1 MASPAKIARHTN
13 PQEELFLTKY
23 VCLCDWAL
31 RLTQNDRERA
41 EDLVHD
47 LYVQLVHVRPNLD
60 AITNLD
66 GYLYRTLYNL
76 NISQLRRRANSPAQS
91 LSVVDFDSAESSLR
105 AADPRELIR
114 YQDDLRQ
121 VCHYASIRKES
132 SRAGSALI
140 LRFLHGYFPR
150 EIALVMR
157 CTREAV
163 EERLRLARNEARQF
177 LQNPTHLR
185 FLLKPAETTVPAP
198 KMGFVQPV
206 DQLLLELRQQVFDSR
221 RGTCLHVSELKQL
234 YSRTGKLDHATLSHL
249 VSCPECLEET
259 NRILDLPPLA
269 DRFPTDTIGIDQPLR
284 TGNKRTGGGDDD
296 SGSGEGNSGGDG
308 DGGGAGAEEQI
319 HKFRRRAQQVLEQRP
334 QSLRI
339 SINGNVAAEQ
349 LVTSDSCTQ
358 ILSLN
363 NLQEIEFIEV
373 LSEQQTLLL
382 MISLTDQPLSGILH
396 SGIAFSDD
404 RRLDLSVDL
413 DETRPKVEVVYRDLS
428 AVSQA
433 ETASPRLVTA
443 SPVHSLASTISK
455 VFDQFKQAF
464 RFVLNPAGITA
475 TVALILITVLL
486 FVRFPVPRVTAG
498 ELLDRT
504 TRVETKILENADLA
518 TYRTLS
524 LETRRSDRA
533 ELIKQRVEIWHSAKL
548 GKTSR
553 RIYDAARKLNQG
565 EWSQANG
572 ATTIYQ
578 PGRAPE
584 SRVSAGLAG
593 DAIIEAGEY
602 WRLDLSA
609 GSFRALLKN
618 SDSIVVKEDP
628 TSYLLTFN
636 ANKPAVITQATL
648 RIHKQS
654 TRSVEQTLI
663 LNQNGVTSE
672 VHFVETG
679 FEQKSLDAVPQS
691 AFEPD
696 KEFGNPGTS
705 LRSPEH
711 SESKTISTPEA
722 VASVALE
729 IEVTYLLNRIKANL
743 GEQISVSR
751 TPGGA
756 LRVEAVTETESR
768 KAEILQALEAVSN
781 NPAVRIDV
789 STVAEAARR
798 NDRTSTK
805 DPIDREVEVADS
817 SGPSDSDLRTYFMSR
832 VPPDAVDSEIRRFT
846 QAVMSNS
853 RQAVLRASALQ
864 KLVQR
869 FSASDVQSLSPGARE
884 KWSTMI
890 REQIIG
896 YQRSVAAVRNDLR
909 RIYPAAGSATAVA
922 RAGSVQE
929 ASAQLLRIS
938 FRNDD
943 VIRRAFTVAEG
954 NSGSAA
960 FSVELWQ
967 SLAEA
972 EQLARE
978 IQRLTSN

>member
-1 MASPAKIARHTN
+1 MASPVKIATHTN
-13 PQEELFLTKY
+13 SQEELFLTKY
-23 VCLCDWAL
+23 VRLCAWAL
-31 RLTQNDRERA
+31 TLTQNDRERA

-47 LYVQLVHVRPNLD
+47 LYVQLVHARPNLD

-76 NISQLRRRANSPAQS
+76 NISQLRRRANSQVQS

-132 SRAGSALI
+132 SKAGSALI

-150 EIALVMR
+150 EIALVMK

-177 LQNPTHLR
+177 LQNPTQLR
-185 FLLKPAETTVPAP
+185 FLLKPAETTVSAP
-198 KMGFVQPV
+198 KTGFVQPV

-221 RGTCLHVSELKQL
+221 QGTCLPVSELKQL
-234 YSRTGKLDHATLSHL
+234 YTRTGKLDHATLSHL

-259 NRILDLPPLA
+259 NQILDLPPLA
-269 DRFPTDTIGIDQPLR
+269 DRFPIDTIGIDQPPR
-284 TGNKRTGGGDDD
+284 SGNNKRTGGGDD
-296 SGSGEGNSGGDG
+296 SGDG
-308 DGGGAGAEEQI
+308 DSGGAGADEQI
-319 HKFRRRAQQVLEQRP
+319 DKFRRRAQQVLEQRP

-349 LVTSDSCTQ
+349 LITSDSCTQ

-404 RRLDLSVDL
+404 RRLDLLVDL
-413 DETRPKVEVVYRDLS
+413 DETRPRVEVVYRDLS

-433 ETASPRLVTA
+433 ETASPKLVTA
-443 SPVHSLASTISK
+443 SPALLSATTISK
-455 VFDQFKQAF
+455 VFAQLKQAF
-464 RFVLNPAGITA
+464 RFVLNPAAITA

-486 FVRFPVPRVTAG
+486 FVRFSVPRVTAA
-498 ELLDRT
+498 ELLDRA
-504 TRVETKILENADLA
+504 TRVETTILENAAIA
-518 TYRTLS
+518 THRTLS

-553 RIYDAARKLNQG
+553 RIYDAAGKLNKG
-565 EWSQANG
+565 EWSQSNG
-572 ATTIYQ
+572 AATIYQ
-578 PGRAPE
+578 PGRSPE

-609 GSFRALLKN
+609 QSFRALLKN
-618 SDSIVVKEDP
+618 SDSIVVNEDP

-636 ANKPAVITQATL
+636 ANQPAVITHATL

-679 FEQKSLDAVPQS
+679 FEQKSLDAAPQS

-696 KEFGNPGTS
+696 KEFGNPGAS
-705 LRSPEH
+705 LRSPEPRD
-711 SESKTISTPEA
+711 SKTVSTPEA
-722 VASVALE
+722 VASVELE

-751 TPGGA
+751 TPAGA
-756 LRVEAVTETESR
+756 LRVEAVTETQSR
-768 KAEILQALEAVSN
+768 KAEVLQALEPVRN

-798 NDRTSTK
+798 VEHTK
-805 DPIDREVEVADS
+805 DAIDREVEVADS
-817 SGPSDSDLRTYFMSR
+817 SGPSDSELRTYFTSR
-832 VPPDAVDSEIRRFT
+832 VPPDAVDSEIRTFT

-864 KLVQR
+864 RLVQR
-869 FSASDVQSLSPGARE
+869 FSASDVQSLSPDARE

-909 RIYPAAGSATAVA
+909 RIYPAAGSATASA
-922 RAGSVQE
+922 SAGSLQE

-960 FSVELWQ
+960 FLVELWQ

-972 EQLARE
+972 EELARE
-978 IQRLTSN
+978 IQRLTPN

>member
-1 MASPAKIARHTN
+1 MASPAKIARQTN
-13 PQEELFLTKY
+13 PQEEVFLTKY
-23 VCLCDWAL
+23 VRLCGWAL

-47 LYVQLVHVRPNLD
+47 LYVQLVHACPNLD

-76 NISQLRRRANSPAQS
+76 NISQLRRRANSQVQS
-91 LSVVDFDSAESSLR
+91 LSVIDFDSAESSLR

-132 SRAGSALI
+132 SKAGSALI

-150 EIALVMR
+150 EIALVMK

-163 EERLRLARNEARQF
+163 EERLRLARTEARQF
-177 LQNPTHLR
+177 LQNPTQLR

-198 KMGFVQPV
+198 KTGFVQPV

-221 RGTCLHVSELKQL
+221 RGACLHVSELKQL

-269 DRFPTDTIGIDQPLR
+269 DRFPTDTIGIDQPPR
-284 TGNKRTGGGDDD
+284 SGNKPTGGGD
-296 SGSGEGNSGGDG
+296 NSGDG
-308 DGGGAGAEEQI
+308 DGGGVGAEEQI

-349 LVTSDSCTQ
+349 LITSDRCTQ
-358 ILSLN
+358 ILTLN
-363 NLQEIEFIEV
+363 NIHEIEFIEV

-382 MISLTDQPLSGILH
+382 MISLTDQPLSGIFH

-413 DETRPKVEVVYRDLS
+413 DETRPRVEVVYRDLS

-433 ETASPRLVTA
+433 ETAAPRLVTA
-443 SPVHSLASTISK
+443 STAHLLATTLAGTISK
-455 VFDQFKQAF
+455 VFDQLKQGL
-464 RFVLNPAGITA
+464 RFVLNPAAITA
-475 TVALILITVLL
+475 TVALLLITVLL
-486 FVRFPVPRVTAG
+486 FVRFSVPRVTAG

-504 TRVETKILENADLA
+504 TRVETTILENADIA

-524 LETRRSDRA
+524 LEAHRSDRA
-533 ELIKQRVEIWHSAKL
+533 ELIKQRVEIWHSARL
-548 GKTSR
+548 GKTAR
-553 RIYDAARKLNQG
+553 RIYDAAGNLSNG
-565 EWSQANG
+565 EWSQTNG
-572 ATTIYQ
+572 AATIYQ
-578 PGRAPE
+578 PGRSPE

-609 GSFRALLKN
+609 RSFRALLKN

-636 ANKPAVITQATL
+636 ADKPAVITHATL

-654 TRSVEQTLI
+654 TRSVELTLI
-663 LNQNGVTSE
+663 LSQNGVTSE
-672 VHFVETG
+672 VHLVETG
-679 FEQKSLDAVPQS
+679 FEQKSLDAAPQS

-696 KEFGNPGTS
+696 KEFENPGAS
-705 LRSPEH
+705 LRSPE
-711 SESKTISTPEA
+711 SGDSKTASTVSTPET
-722 VASVALE
+722 VASVELE
-729 IEVTYLLNRIKANL
+729 IEVAYLLNRIKANL

-751 TPGGA
+751 TPGGV
-756 LRVEAVTETESR
+756 LRVEAIAETQSR
-768 KAEILQALEAVSN
+768 KAEILQALEPVRN

-789 STVAEAARR
+789 NTVAEAARR
-798 NDRTSTK
+798 VDPTSQKK

-817 SGPSDSDLRTYFMSR
+817 SGPSDSELRTYFMSR
-832 VPPDAVDSEIRRFT
+832 VPPDAVDSEIRTFT
-846 QAVMSNS
+846 QTVMRNS
-853 RQAVLRASALQ
+853 RQAVLHASALQ
-864 KLVQR
+864 KLVQP
-869 FSASDVQSLSPGARE
+869 FSASDVQSLSSDARE

-909 RIYPAAGSATAVA
+909 RIYPAAGSATVIVS
-922 RAGSVQE
+922 AGSVEE

-938 FRNDD
+938 FRNDK

-960 FSVELWQ
+960 LSVQLWQ

-978 IQRLTSN
+978 IQRLTAPG

>member
-13 PQEELFLTKY
+13 PQEEVFLTKY
-23 VCLCDWAL
+23 VRLCGWAL
-31 RLTQNDRERA
+31 KLTQNDRERA

-47 LYVQLVHVRPNLD
+47 LYVQLVHAQPNLD
-60 AITNLD
+60 AVTNLD

-76 NISQLRRRANSPAQS
+76 NISQLRRRANSQVQS

-132 SRAGSALI
+132 SKAGSALI

-150 EIALVMR
+150 EIALVMK

-177 LQNPTHLR
+177 LQNPTQLR
-185 FLLKPAETTVPAP
+185 FLLKPAETTIPAP
-198 KMGFVQPV
+198 KTGFVQPV
-206 DQLLLELRQQVFDSR
+206 DQLLQELRQQVFDSKQ
-221 RGTCLHVSELKQL
+221 GTCLHVSELKQL
-234 YSRTGKLDHATLSHL
+234 YSRTGKLDHATLGHL
-249 VSCPECLEET
+249 VSCSECLDET
-259 NRILDLPPLA
+259 NQILNLPPLA
-269 DRFPTDTIGIDQPLR
+269 DRFPTDTIGNEPPR
-284 TGNKRTGGGDDD
+284 NRNKPTGGGKDNNGDD
-296 SGSGEGNSGGDG
+296 GDG

-363 NLQEIEFIEV
+363 ALQEIEFIEV

-382 MISLTDQPLSGILH
+382 MVSLTDQPLSGILR

-413 DETRPKVEVVYRDLS
+413 DETRPRVEVVYRDLS

-443 SPVHSLASTISK
+443 SPARSLAGTISK
-455 VFDQFKQAF
+455 VFDSLKQAF
-464 RFVLNPAGITA
+464 RFVLNPAAITA

-486 FVRFPVPRVTAG
+486 FVRFSVPLVTAA

-504 TRVETKILENADLA
+504 TRVETTILENADIA
-518 TYRTLS
+518 THRTLS

-533 ELIKQRVEIWHSAKL
+533 ELIKQRIEIWHSAKL
-548 GKTSR
+548 EKTSR
-553 RIYDAARKLNQG
+553 RLYDAAGTLNKG
-565 EWSQANG
+565 EWSQTNG
-572 ATTIYQ
+572 AATIYQ

-584 SRVSAGLAG
+584 SRVSAGLAA

-609 GSFRALLKN
+609 RSFRALLKN
-618 SDSIVVKEDP
+618 SDSIVVTEDQMG
-628 TSYLLTFN
+628 YLLTYN
-636 ANKPAVITQATL
+636 ANKPAVITHATL

-663 LNQNGVTSE
+663 LNQNGVTTE

-679 FEQKSLDAVPQS
+679 FEERSLNAAPQS

-696 KEFGNPGTS
+696 KEFGNSSTS

-711 SESKTISTPEA
+711 GDSKTVSTPEA
-722 VASVALE
+722 VASVELE

-756 LRVEAVTETESR
+756 LRVEAVTETQSR
-768 KAEILQALEAVSN
+768 KAEILQALEPVRN

-798 NDRTSTK
+798 VDTTSQTK
-805 DPIDREVEVADS
+805 VDREIEVADS
-817 SGPSDSDLRTYFMSR
+817 SGPSDSELRTYFMRR
-832 VPPDAVDSEIRRFT
+832 VPPAAVDTEIRTFT
-846 QAVMSNS
+846 QGVMSNS

-869 FSASDVQSLSPGARE
+869 FSATEVQSLSPDARQ
-884 KWSTMI
+884 KWSNMI
-890 REQIIG
+890 HEQITG
-896 YQRSVAAVRNDLR
+896 YQRSVAAVRNDLG
-909 RIYPAAGSATAVA
+909 RIYPAAGSATAA
-922 RAGSVQE
+922 ANAGSLQE
-929 ASAQLLRIS
+929 ASAKLLRIS

-943 VIRRAFTVAEG
+943 IIRRAFTVAEG

-960 FSVELWQ
+960 FSAELWQ

>member
-1 MASPAKIARHTN
+1 LEVTN
-13 PQEELFLTKY
+13 Q
-23 VCLCDWAL
+23 
-31 RLTQNDRERA
+31 
-41 EDLVHD
+41 
-47 LYVQLVHVRPNLD
+47 
-60 AITNLD
+60 
-66 GYLYRTLYNL
+66 
-76 NISQLRRRANSPAQS
+76 
-91 LSVVDFDSAESSLR
+91 
-105 AADPRELIR
+105 
-114 YQDDLRQ
+114 
-121 VCHYASIRKES
+121 
-132 SRAGSALI
+132 
-140 LRFLHGYFPR
+140 
-150 EIALVMR
+150 
-157 CTREAV
+157 
-163 EERLRLARNEARQF
+163 
-177 LQNPTHLR
+177 
-185 FLLKPAETTVPAP
+185 
-198 KMGFVQPV
+198 
-206 DQLLLELRQQVFDSR
+206 
-221 RGTCLHVSELKQL
+221 
-234 YSRTGKLDHATLSHL
+234 
-249 VSCPECLEET
+249 
-259 NRILDLPPLA
+259 ILDLPPLA
-269 DRFPTDTIGIDQPLR
+269 DRFPTDTIGNDLPR
-284 TGNKRTGGGDDD
+284 RSGNKRTGK
-296 SGSGEGNSGGDG
+296 GNSDGDG

-334 QSLRI
+334 QSLSI

-382 MISLTDQPLSGILH
+382 MISLTDKPLSGILH

-413 DETRPKVEVVYRDLS
+413 NETRPRVEVVYRDLS

-443 SPVHSLASTISK
+443 SPAHLLATTISK
-455 VFDQFKQAF
+455 VFDQLKQAF
-464 RFVLNPAGITA
+464 RFVLNPAAITA
-475 TVALILITVLL
+475 TVAMILITVLL
-486 FVRFPVPRVTAG
+486 FVRFSVPRVTAK

-504 TRVETKILENADLA
+504 TRVETTILENARFA
-518 TYRTLS
+518 THRTLS

-533 ELIKQRVEIWHSAKL
+533 EIIKQRVEIWHSAKL

-553 RIYDAARKLNQG
+553 RIYDAAGNLNRG
-565 EWSQANG
+565 EWSQTNG
-572 ATTIYQ
+572 AATIYQ

-584 SRVSAGLAG
+584 SRVSAGLAE

-609 GSFRALLKN
+609 QSFRALLKN

-636 ANKPAVITQATL
+636 ANKPAVITHATL

-663 LNQNGVTSE
+663 LDQNGVTSE

-679 FEQKSLDAVPQS
+679 FEQKPLDAAPQS

-696 KEFGNPGTS
+696 KEFGNPSTS

-711 SESKTISTPEA
+711 GDSKTVSNPEA
-722 VASVALE
+722 VASVELE

-756 LRVEAVTETESR
+756 LRVEAVTETQSR
-768 KAEILQALEAVSN
+768 KAEILQALEPVRN

-798 NDRTSTK
+798 VDTTSHTK

-817 SGPSDSDLRTYFMSR
+817 RGPSDSELRAYFMSR
-832 VPPDAVDSEIRRFT
+832 VPPDAVDSEIRTFT
-846 QAVMSNS
+846 QAVMNNS

-869 FSASDVQSLSPGARE
+869 FAASDVQSLSPDARE
-884 KWSTMI
+884 KLSTMI

-896 YQRSVAAVRNDLR
+896 YQRSVAAVRNDVR
-909 RIYPAAGSATAVA
+909 RIYPAAGSA
-922 RAGSVQE
+922 RAIVSPGSVQE

-938 FRNDD
+938 FRNDE

-960 FSVELWQ
+960 FSAEFWQ

-978 IQRLTSN
+978 IQRLTPK

>member
-1 MASPAKIARHTN
+1 MASPARIATHTS

-23 VCLCDWAL
+23 VRLCEWAQK
-31 RLTQNDRERA
+31 LTQNDRERA

-47 LYVQLVHVRPNLD
+47 LYLQLVHACPNLD
-60 AITNLD
+60 AVTNLD

-76 NISQLRRRANSPAQS
+76 NISQLRRRANSQVQS

-132 SRAGSALI
+132 SKAGTALI

-150 EIALVMR
+150 EIALVMK

-177 LQNPTHLR
+177 LQNPTQLR
-185 FLLKPAETTVPAP
+185 FLPKPADTKVPAP
-198 KMGFVQPV
+198 KTGFVQPV
-206 DQLLLELRQQVFDSR
+206 DQLLLELRQRVFDSR
-221 RGTCLHVSELKQL
+221 QGPCLHGSELKQL
-234 YSRTGKLDHATLSHL
+234 YSRTGTLDHTTLSHL
-249 VSCPECLEET
+249 VSCPDCLEQT
-259 NRILDLPPLA
+259 NQILDLPPLA
-269 DRFPTDTIGIDQPLR
+269 DRFPTDTIGIDQPPR
-284 TGNKRTGGGDDD
+284 NRNKPTGGD
-296 SGSGEGNSGGDG
+296 GGDG
-308 DGGGAGAEEQI
+308 DGGAGAEEQI
-319 HKFRRRAQQVLEQRP
+319 PKFRKRAQQVLEQRP
-334 QSLRI
+334 KSLRI

-349 LVTSDSCTQ
+349 LVTSTTCTQ
-358 ILSLN
+358 ILTLN
-363 NLQEIEFIEV
+363 NLHEINFIEV
-373 LSEQQTLLL
+373 LSEQRTLLL
-382 MISLTDQPLSGILH
+382 MISLRDQPSSGILH

-404 RRLDLSVDL
+404 RHLDLSVHL
-413 DETRPKVEVVYRDLS
+413 DETRARVEVVYRDLS

-443 SPVHSLASTISK
+443 SHAHSSALTIGK
-455 VFDQFKQAF
+455 VFDQLKQAF
-464 RFVLNPAGITA
+464 QFVLNPRVITA

-486 FVRFPVPRVTAG
+486 FVRFSVPQLTAG

-504 TRVETKILENADLA
+504 TRAETTILENADIA
-518 TYRTLS
+518 THRTLS
-524 LETRRSDRA
+524 LETRCSDRA

-553 RIYDAARKLNQG
+553 RIYDADGKLNKG
-565 EWSQANG
+565 EWSQTNG
-572 ATTIYQ
+572 AATLYQ
-578 PGRAPE
+578 PGRSPE
-584 SRVSAGLAG
+584 SRVSAGLAA
-593 DAIIEAGEY
+593 DAIIHAEEY

-609 GSFRALLKN
+609 KSFRALLNN
-618 SDSIVVKEDP
+618 SESIVVKEDP
-628 TSYLLTFN
+628 TSYLLTFD
-636 ANKPAVITQATL
+636 ANKPAVITHATL

-654 TRSVEQTLI
+654 TRSVEQTLRF
-663 LNQNGVTSE
+663 NQNGVTSE

-679 FEQKSLDAVPQS
+679 FEQTSLDAAPQS

-696 KEFGNPGTS
+696 KEFANPGAS
-705 LRSPEH
+705 LRPPEH
-711 SESKTISTPEA
+711 DDSKTVSTPEA
-722 VASVALE
+722 AASVGLE
-729 IEVTYLLNRIKANL
+729 IEVTYLLNRIRANL

-751 TPGGA
+751 TPGGVVN
-756 LRVEAVTETESR
+756 VEAVTETEAR
-768 KAEILQALEAVSN
+768 KAEILQALQPVRN

-789 STVAEAARR
+789 STVAEAASRVATTS
-798 NDRTSTK
+798 RTRDSVA
-805 DPIDREVEVADS
+805 REVEAADNR
-817 SGPSDSDLRTYFMSR
+817 GPSNNEVRTYFMSR
-832 VPPDAVDSEIRRFT
+832 VPLDAVDSEIRTFT

-869 FSASDVQSLSPGARE
+869 FSASEVQSLSPDARE
-884 KWSTMI
+884 KLTTMI
-890 REQIIG
+890 REQVLG

-922 RAGSVQE
+922 SAGSVQE

-960 FSVELWQ
+960 FSVEFWQ

-972 EQLARE
+972 EHLARE

>member
-1 MASPAKIARHTN
+1 MASPAKITRHTD

-23 VCLCDWAL
+23 VRLCGWAL
-31 RLTQNDRERA
+31 KLTQNDRERA

-47 LYVQLVHVRPNLD
+47 LYVQLVHARPNLD

-76 NISQLRRRANSPAQS
+76 NISQLRRRANSQVQS

-105 AADPRELIR
+105 AADPRDLIQ

-132 SRAGSALI
+132 SKAGSALI

-150 EIALVMR
+150 EIALVMK

-177 LQNPTHLR
+177 LQNPTQLR
-185 FLLKPAETTVPAP
+185 FLPKPAETTIPAP
-198 KMGFVQPV
+198 KTGFVQPV
-206 DQLLLELRQQVFDSR
+206 DQLLLALRQQVFDSR
-221 RGTCLHVSELKQL
+221 QGTCLHVSELKQL
-234 YSRTGKLDHATLSHL
+234 YSRTSKLDHATLSHL
-249 VSCPECLEET
+249 VSCRECLEQT
-259 NRILDLPPLA
+259 NQILDLPPLA
-269 DRFPTDTIGIDQPLR
+269 DRFPTDTIGIDQPPR
-284 TGNKRTGGGDDD
+284 NRNKPTGGGD
-296 SGSGEGNSGGDG
+296 GNSGS
-308 DGGGAGAEEQI
+308 GGAGAEEQI

-349 LVTSDSCTQ
+349 LVTSDTCTQ

-363 NLQEIEFIEV
+363 NVQEIDFIEV

-396 SGIAFSDD
+396 SGIALSDD
-404 RRLDLSVDL
+404 RHLDLSVDL
-413 DETRPKVEVVYRDLS
+413 DETRPRVEVVYRDQS

-433 ETASPRLVTA
+433 ETAAPRLVTT
-443 SPVHSLASTISK
+443 SPAHLLVAFSK

-464 RFVLNPAGITA
+464 RFVLNPAAITA
-475 TVALILITVLL
+475 TVALILITALL
-486 FVRFPVPRVTAG
+486 FVRFSVPRVTAG

-504 TRVETKILENADLA
+504 ARVETTILENTDLA

-524 LETRRSDRA
+524 LETRRPDSA
-533 ELIKQRVEIWHSAKL
+533 ELIKQRIEIWHSAKL

-553 RIYDAARKLNQG
+553 RIYDAAGKLNKG
-565 EWSQANG
+565 EWSQTNG
-572 ATTIYQ
+572 AATIYQ
-578 PGRAPE
+578 PGRSPE
-584 SRVSAGLAG
+584 SRISAGLAG

-609 GSFRALLKN
+609 RSFRALLKN

-636 ANKPAVITQATL
+636 ADKPAVITNASL
-648 RIHKQS
+648 RINKQS

-672 VHFVETG
+672 VRIVETG
-679 FEQKSLDAVPQS
+679 FEQKPLDAAPQS

-711 SESKTISTPEA
+711 GDSKAISTPEA
-722 VASVALE
+722 VASVELE

-743 GEQISVSR
+743 GEQINVSR

-756 LRVEAVTETESR
+756 LRVEAVTETQTR
-768 KAEILQALEAVSN
+768 KAEILQALGPVRDN
-781 NPAVRIDV
+781 LAVRIDV
-789 STVAEAARR
+789 STVAEAARKVDTTSHTR
-798 NDRTSTK
+798 N
-805 DPIDREVEVADS
+805 PIDREVEVADS
-817 SGPSDSDLRTYFMSR
+817 SGPSDSELRTYFMSR
-832 VPPDAVDSEIRRFT
+832 VPPDAVDSEIRTFT

-853 RQAVLRASALQ
+853 RQAVLHASALQ

-869 FSASDVQSLSPGARE
+869 FSANDVQSLSSEARE
-884 KWSTMI
+884 KWNIMI
-890 REQIIG
+890 REQVTG

-909 RIYPAAGSATAVA
+909 RIYPAAGSATAIA

-960 FSVELWQ
+960 FSAQLWQ

-972 EQLARE
+972 EQLAKE
-978 IQRLTSN
+978 IQRLTAN

>member
-1 MASPAKIARHTN
+1 MASPAKIATHTN
-13 PQEELFLTKY
+13 SQEELFLTKY
-23 VCLCDWAL
+23 VRLCGWAL
-31 RLTQNDRERA
+31 KITLNDRERA

-47 LYVQLVHVRPNLD
+47 LYVQLVHARPNLD
-60 AITNLD
+60 AITNID

-76 NISQLRRRANSPAQS
+76 NISQMRRRANSQAQS

-132 SRAGSALI
+132 SKAGSALI

-150 EIALVMR
+150 EIALVMK

-177 LQNPTHLR
+177 LQNPTQLR

-198 KMGFVQPV
+198 KTGFVQPV

-221 RGTCLHVSELKQL
+221 RGTCLSASELKQL
-234 YSRTGKLDHATLSHL
+234 YSRTGKLDHARLSHL

-259 NRILDLPPLA
+259 NRILDLAPLA
-269 DRFPTDTIGIDQPLR
+269 DRFPTDTIGIDQPIR
-284 TGNKRTGGGDDD
+284 SGNKRTGGGDDNGD
-296 SGSGEGNSGGDG
+296 NGDG
-308 DGGGAGAEEQI
+308 DGGGGGGEEQI

-363 NLQEIEFIEV
+363 NLKQIEFIEV

-413 DETRPKVEVVYRDLS
+413 DETNPRVEVVYRDLS
-428 AVSQA
+428 AVSQG
-433 ETASPRLVTA
+433 ETASPKLVTA
-443 SPVHSLASTISK
+443 SPAHSLATTISK
-455 VFDQFKQAF
+455 AFDQFKQAF
-464 RFVLNPAGITA
+464 RFVLNPAAITA

-486 FVRFPVPRVTAG
+486 FVRFSVPRVTAG
-498 ELLDRT
+498 ELLDRA
-504 TRVETKILENADLA
+504 TRVETTILENGAIA
-518 TYRTLS
+518 THRTLS

-533 ELIKQRVEIWHSAKL
+533 ELIKQRVEIWHSAQL

-553 RIYDAARKLNQG
+553 RIYDAAGKLNKG
-565 EWSQANG
+565 EWSQTNG
-572 ATTIYQ
+572 AATIYQ
-578 PGRAPE
+578 PGRSPE

-609 GSFRALLKN
+609 RSFRALLKN
-618 SDSIVVKEDP
+618 SDSIVVTEDP
-628 TSYLLTFN
+628 TSYLLTFK
-636 ANKPAVITQATL
+636 ASKPAVITHATL

-679 FEQKSLDAVPQS
+679 FEQKSLDAAPQN

-696 KEFGNPGTS
+696 KEFGNPGAS
-705 LRSPEH
+705 FRSPEPGG
-711 SESKTISTPEA
+711 SKTVSTAEA
-722 VASVALE
+722 VASVELE

-751 TPGGA
+751 TAGGA
-756 LRVEAVTETESR
+756 LRVEAFTETQSR
-768 KAEILQALEAVSN
+768 KTEILQALEPVRN

-798 NDRTSTK
+798 VDPTSRTK

-817 SGPSDSDLRTYFMSR
+817 SGPSDSELRSYFMSR
-832 VPPDAVDSEIRRFT
+832 VSPDAVDSEIRTFT

-853 RQAVLRASALQ
+853 RQAVLHASALR
-864 KLVQR
+864 KLVQQ
-869 FSASDVQSLSPGARE
+869 FSASDVQSLSSGARE

-890 REQIIG
+890 REQVTG

-909 RIYPAAGSATAVA
+909 RIYPAAGSAKAIA
-922 RAGSVQE
+922 SAGSVQE

-954 NSGSAA
+954 NSGSAT

-978 IQRLTSN
+978 IQRLTPN

>member
-1 MASPAKIARHTN
+1 MASPARIATHTS

-23 VCLCDWAL
+23 VRLCEWAQK
-31 RLTQNDRERA
+31 LTQNDRERA

-47 LYVQLVHVRPNLD
+47 LYLQLVHARPNLD
-60 AITNLD
+60 AVTNLD
-66 GYLYRTLYNL
+66 GYLYRTLHNL
-76 NISQLRRRANSPAQS
+76 NISQLRRRANSQAQS

-132 SRAGSALI
+132 SKAGTALI

-150 EIALVMR
+150 EIALVMK

-177 LQNPTHLR
+177 LQNPTQLR
-185 FLLKPAETTVPAP
+185 FLPKPADTTVPAP
-198 KMGFVQPV
+198 KTGFVQPV
-206 DQLLLELRQQVFDSR
+206 DQLLLELRQRVFDSR
-221 RGTCLHVSELKQL
+221 QGSCLHVSELKQL

-249 VSCPECLEET
+249 VSCPECLEQT
-259 NRILDLPPLA
+259 NQILDLPPLA
-269 DRFPTDTIGIDQPLR
+269 DRFPTDTIGIDQPPR
-284 TGNKRTGGGDDD
+284 DRNKPTGGD
-296 SGSGEGNSGGDG
+296 GGDG

-319 HKFRRRAQQVLEQRP
+319 PKFRRRAQQVLEQRP
-334 QSLRI
+334 KSLRI

-349 LVTSDSCTQ
+349 LVTSATCTQ
-358 ILSLN
+358 ILTLN
-363 NLQEIEFIEV
+363 NLHEIDFIEV

-382 MISLTDQPLSGILH
+382 MISLKDQPSSGILH

-404 RRLDLSVDL
+404 RHLDLSVHL
-413 DETRPKVEVVYRDLS
+413 DETRASVEVVYSDLS

-443 SPVHSLASTISK
+443 SQANSSTLTISK
-455 VFDQFKQAF
+455 VFDQLKQAF
-464 RFVLNPAGITA
+464 RFVLNPRAITA
-475 TVALILITVLL
+475 TVALILISVLL
-486 FVRFPVPRVTAG
+486 FVRFSVPQLTAR

-504 TRVETKILENADLA
+504 TRAETTILENADIA
-518 TYRTLS
+518 THRTLS

-533 ELIKQRVEIWHSAKL
+533 ELIEQRIEIWHSAKL

-553 RIYDAARKLNQG
+553 RIYDADGKLNKG
-565 EWSQANG
+565 EWSQTNG
-572 ATTIYQ
+572 AATLYQ
-578 PGRAPE
+578 PGRSPE
-584 SRVSAGLAG
+584 SRVSAGLAA
-593 DAIIEAGEY
+593 DAIINAEEY

-609 GSFRALLKN
+609 KSFRALLKN
-618 SDSIVVKEDP
+618 SESLVVKEDP
-628 TSYLLTFN
+628 TSYLLTFD
-636 ANKPAVITQATL
+636 ANKPAVITHATL

-663 LNQNGVTSE
+663 FNQNGVTSE

-679 FEQKSLDAVPQS
+679 FEQTSLDATPQS

-696 KEFGNPGTS
+696 KEFGNPGAS
-705 LRSPEH
+705 LRPPEH
-711 SESKTISTPEA
+711 GDSKTVSTPEA
-722 VASVALE
+722 AASVELE
-729 IEVTYLLNRIKANL
+729 IEVTYLLNRIRANL

-751 TPGGA
+751 TPGGV
-756 LRVEAVTETESR
+756 LNVEAVTETEAR
-768 KAEILQALEAVSN
+768 KAEILQALEPVRK

-789 STVAEAARR
+789 STVTEAASRVAT
-798 NDRTSTK
+798 TSRAK
-805 DPIDREVEVADS
+805 NPVDREVEAADS
-817 SGPSDSDLRTYFMSR
+817 SGPTDNEVRAYFMSR
-832 VPPDAVDSEIRRFT
+832 VPPEAVDSEIRTFT

-869 FSASDVQSLSPGARE
+869 FSASEVQSLSPDARE
-884 KWSTMI
+884 KLTTMI
-890 REQIIG
+890 REQVIG

-909 RIYPAAGSATAVA
+909 RIYPAAGSATNVA
-922 RAGSVQE
+922 SAGSVQE

-972 EQLARE
+972 EHLARE

>member
-1 MASPAKIARHTN
+1 MASPAKIARHTS
-13 PQEELFLTKY
+13 PEEELFLTKY
-23 VCLCDWAL
+23 VRLCDWAL
-31 RLTQNDRERA
+31 TLTQKDRERA

-47 LYVQLVHVRPNLD
+47 LYVQLVHARPNLD
-60 AITNLD
+60 AIINLD

-76 NISQLRRRANSPAQS
+76 NISQLRRRANSQVQS

-114 YQDDLRQ
+114 YQDDLRH

-132 SRAGSALI
+132 SKAGSALI

-150 EIALVMR
+150 EIALVMK

-177 LQNPTHLR
+177 LQNPTQLR

-198 KMGFVQPV
+198 KTGFVQPV

-221 RGTCLHVSELKQL
+221 RGTCLQVSELQQL
-234 YSRTGKLDHATLSHL
+234 YSRTGRVDQATLSHL
-249 VSCPECLEET
+249 VSCPECLEEA
-259 NRILDLPPLA
+259 NQILDLPPLT
-269 DRFPTDTIGIDQPLR
+269 DRFPTDTIGIDQPQR
-284 TGNKRTGGGDDD
+284 NRNKPTGGG
-296 SGSGEGNSGGDG
+296 SNSGEGGDG
-308 DGGGAGAEEQI
+308 EGGGAGAEEQI
-319 HKFRRRAQQVLEQRP
+319 HKFRRRAQQVLEERP
-334 QSLRI
+334 ESLRI

-363 NLQEIEFIEV
+363 NLHEIEFIEV

-404 RRLDLSVDL
+404 RRLDLLVDF
-413 DETRPKVEVVYRDLS
+413 DATRPRVEVVYRELS
-428 AVSQA
+428 AISQA
-433 ETASPRLVTA
+433 ETASPSLVTA
-443 SPVHSLASTISK
+443 SPAHSSATTISK
-455 VFDQFKQAF
+455 VFDQLKQAF
-464 RFVLNPAGITA
+464 RFVLNPAAITA
-475 TVALILITVLL
+475 TVALILIAVLL
-486 FVRFPVPRVTAG
+486 FVRFSVPRVTAK

-504 TRVETKILENADLA
+504 TRVETTILENAGIA

-524 LETRRSDRA
+524 LETRRSDSA

-553 RIYDAARKLNQG
+553 RIFDAAGKLIKG
-565 EWSQANG
+565 EWSQTNG
-572 ATTIYQ
+572 AATIYQ
-578 PGRAPE
+578 PGRSPE

-609 GSFRALLKN
+609 RSFRALLTN

-628 TSYLLTFN
+628 SSYLLTFN

-648 RIHKQS
+648 RIDKQS

-672 VHFVETG
+672 VHFVEIG
-679 FEQKSLDAVPQS
+679 FEHKSLDAAPQS

-705 LRSPEH
+705 LRSPERGD
-711 SESKTISTPEA
+711 STTVSTPEA
-722 VASVALE
+722 VASVELE

-756 LRVEAVTETESR
+756 LRVEAVTETQSR
-768 KAEILQALEAVSN
+768 KAEILQALEAVRN
-781 NPAVRIDV
+781 NPAVRLDV

-798 NDRTSTK
+798 VDTTSHTK
-805 DPIDREVEVADS
+805 APIDREVEVADS
-817 SGPSDSDLRTYFMSR
+817 SGPSDSELRTYFMSR
-832 VPPDAVDSEIRRFT
+832 VPPDAVDSEIRTFT

-853 RQAVLRASALQ
+853 RQAVLHASALQ

-869 FSASDVQSLSPGARE
+869 FSANDVQSLSPDARE
-884 KWSTMI
+884 KWSAMI

-896 YQRSVAAVRNDLR
+896 YQRSVAAVSNDLR
-909 RIYPAAGSATAVA
+909 RIYPAAGSTTAVA
-922 RAGSVQE
+922 SAGSVQE

-943 VIRRAFTVAEG
+943 VIRKAFTVAEG
-954 NSGSAA
+954 NSGSEV
-960 FSVELWQ
+960 FSVELWR

-978 IQRLTSN
+978 IQRLTAN

>member
-1 MASPAKIARHTN
+1 MASPAKIARQTN
-13 PQEELFLTKY
+13 SQEELFLTKY
-23 VCLCDWAL
+23 VRLCDWAL
-31 RLTQNDRERA
+31 KLTQNDRERA

-47 LYVQLVHVRPNLD
+47 LYVQLVHARPNLD

-66 GYLYRTLYNL
+66 AYLYRTLYNL
-76 NISQLRRRANSPAQS
+76 NISQLRRRANKQVQS

-121 VCHYASIRKES
+121 VCHYAAIRKES
-132 SRAGSALI
+132 SKAGSALI

-150 EIALVMR
+150 EIALVMK

-177 LQNPTHLR
+177 LQNPTQLR
-185 FLLKPAETTVPAP
+185 FLLKPAETSVPAP
-198 KMGFVQPV
+198 RTGFVQPV
-206 DQLLLELRQQVFDSR
+206 DQLLLELRQQVFESR

-234 YSRTGKLDHATLSHL
+234 YSPTGKLDHAKLSHL

-259 NRILDLPPLA
+259 NQILDLPPLA
-269 DRFPTDTIGIDQPLR
+269 DRFPLDTIGIDQPPR
-284 TGNKRTGGGDDD
+284 SSNNKRTGGG
-296 SGSGEGNSGGDG
+296 GGDG

-319 HKFRRRAQQVLEQRP
+319 HKFRWRAQQVLEQRP

-373 LSEQQTLLL
+373 LSGQQTLLL
-382 MISLTDQPLSGILH
+382 MISLMDQPLSGILH

-404 RRLDLSVDL
+404 RRLDLSIDL
-413 DETRPKVEVVYRDLS
+413 DETSPRVEVVYRDRS

-443 SPVHSLASTISK
+443 SPPHLLATTLAGTISK
-455 VFDQFKQAF
+455 VFQQLKTAF
-464 RFVLNPAGITA
+464 RFVLNPAAITA

-486 FVRFPVPRVTAG
+486 FVRFSVPRVTAG
-498 ELLDRT
+498 ELLDRA
-504 TRVETKILENADLA
+504 TRVETTILENADLA
-518 TYRTLS
+518 THRTLS

-553 RIYDAARKLNQG
+553 RIYDAAGKLNNG
-565 EWSQANG
+565 EWSQTNG
-572 ATTIYQ
+572 AATIYQ
-578 PGRAPE
+578 PGRSPE
-584 SRVSAGLAG
+584 SRVSAELAG

-609 GSFRALLKN
+609 RSFRALLKN
-618 SDSIVVKEDP
+618 SDSIVVTEEP

-636 ANKPAVITQATL
+636 ANKPAVITHATL
-648 RIHKQS
+648 RIYKQP

-663 LNQNGVTSE
+663 LTQNGVTSE
-672 VHFVETG
+672 VHFIETG
-679 FEQKSLDAVPQS
+679 FEQRSLDAVPQS

-696 KEFGNPGTS
+696 KEFGNTGAS
-705 LRSPEH
+705 SRSPERDA
-711 SESKTISTPEA
+711 SKTVNTPEA
-722 VASVALE
+722 VASVELE

-756 LRVEAVTETESR
+756 LRVEAVTETQSR
-768 KAEILQALEAVSN
+768 KAEILQALEPVRH
-781 NPAVRIDV
+781 NPAVLIDV
-789 STVAEAARR
+789 STLAEAARR
-798 NDRTSTK
+798 ADTTSDTK
-805 DPIDREVEVADS
+805 KNIDREVEVADS
-817 SGPSDSDLRTYFMSR
+817 SGPSDSELRTYFMSR
-832 VPPDAVDSEIRRFT
+832 VPPDAVDSEIRKFT

-869 FSASDVQSLSPGARE
+869 FSASDVQSLSSDARE
-884 KWSTMI
+884 KWSSMI

-896 YQRSVAAVRNDLR
+896 YQRAVAAVRNDLR
-909 RIYPAAGSATAVA
+909 RIYPAAGSTTAIA
-922 RAGSVQE
+922 SAGSIQE
-929 ASAQLLRIS
+929 VSAQLLRIS

-954 NSGSAA
+954 NSGSAS

-972 EQLARE
+972 EQLARD
-978 IQRLTSN
+978 IQRLTPN

>member
-1 MASPAKIARHTN
+1 MASPAKIATHTN
-13 PQEELFLTKY
+13 SQEELFLTKY
-23 VCLCDWAL
+23 VRLCGWAL
-31 RLTQNDRERA
+31 KITQNDRERA

-47 LYVQLVHVRPNLD
+47 LYVQLVHARPNLD

-76 NISQLRRRANSPAQS
+76 NISQVRRRANSQVQS

-132 SRAGSALI
+132 SKAGSALI

-150 EIALVMR
+150 EIALVMK

-177 LQNPTHLR
+177 LQNPTQLR

-198 KMGFVQPV
+198 KTGFVQPV

-259 NRILDLPPLA
+259 NQILDLPPLA
-269 DRFPTDTIGIDQPLR
+269 DRFPTDTIGIDQPPR
-284 TGNKRTGGGDDD
+284 SGNKRTG
-296 SGSGEGNSGGDG
+296 GGDG

-319 HKFRRRAQQVLEQRP
+319 HKFRRRAQHVLEQRP

-363 NLQEIEFIEV
+363 NLPEIEFIEV

-413 DETRPKVEVVYRDLS
+413 DETRSRVEVVYRHLS

-443 SPVHSLASTISK
+443 SPTHSLATTISK
-455 VFDQFKQAF
+455 VFDQLKQAF
-464 RFVLNPAGITA
+464 RFVLNPAAITA

-486 FVRFPVPRVTAG
+486 FVRFSVPRVTAG

-504 TRVETKILENADLA
+504 TRVETTILENADIA

-553 RIYDAARKLNQG
+553 RIYDAAGQLNKG
-565 EWSQANG
+565 EWSQTNG
-572 ATTIYQ
+572 AATIYQ
-578 PGRAPE
+578 PGRSPE

-609 GSFRALLKN
+609 KSFRALLKN

-636 ANKPAVITQATL
+636 ANKPAVITHATL

-679 FEQKSLDAVPQS
+679 FEQKSLDAAPQS

-696 KEFGNPGTS
+696 KEFGNPSTS

-711 SESKTISTPEA
+711 GDSKTVGTPEA
-722 VASVALE
+722 VASVELE

-743 GEQISVSR
+743 GEQLSVSR

-756 LRVEAVTETESR
+756 LRVEAVTETQSR
-768 KAEILQALEAVSN
+768 KAEILQALEPVRN

-798 NDRTSTK
+798 VDTTSHTK

-817 SGPSDSDLRTYFMSR
+817 SGPSDSELRTYFMSR
-832 VPPDAVDSEIRRFT
+832 VPPDAVDSEIRTFT

-869 FSASDVQSLSPGARE
+869 FSASDVQSLSSDARE

-909 RIYPAAGSATAVA
+909 RIYPAAGSATAIA
-922 RAGSVQE
+922 SAGSVQE
-929 ASAQLLRIS
+929 AGAQLLRIS

-978 IQRLTSN
+978 IQRLTPN

>member
-1 MASPAKIARHTN
+1 MASPAKIGTHTN
-13 PQEELFLTKY
+13 SQEELFLTKY
-23 VCLCDWAL
+23 VRLCGWAL
-31 RLTQNDRERA
+31 NLTQNDRERA

-47 LYVQLVHVRPNLD
+47 LYVQLVHTRPNLD

-66 GYLYRTLYNL
+66 GYLYRSLYNL
-76 NISQLRRRANSPAQS
+76 NISQLRRRANNQVQS

-132 SRAGSALI
+132 SKAGSALI

-150 EIALVMR
+150 EIALVMK

-177 LQNPTHLR
+177 LQNPTQLR
-185 FLLKPAETTVPAP
+185 FLLKPAETTLPAP
-198 KMGFVQPV
+198 KTGFVQPV

-234 YSRTGKLDHATLSHL
+234 YSRTSKLDHATLSHL

-259 NRILDLPPLA
+259 NQILNLPPLA
-269 DRFPTDTIGIDQPLR
+269 DRFPTDTIGIDQPPR
-284 TGNKRTGGGDDD
+284 SGNNKRTGGGD
-296 SGSGEGNSGGDG
+296 GGDG

-319 HKFRRRAQQVLEQRP
+319 HKFRRRAQQILEQRP

-358 ILSLN
+358 ILNLN

-396 SGIAFSDD
+396 SRIALSDD

-413 DETRPKVEVVYRDLS
+413 DETTPRVEVVYRDLS

-433 ETASPRLVTA
+433 KTASPRLVTA
-443 SPVHSLASTISK
+443 APAHSLATTISK
-455 VFDQFKQAF
+455 LFVQLKQAF
-464 RFVLNPAGITA
+464 RLVLNPAAITA
-475 TVALILITVLL
+475 TVALILVTVLL
-486 FVRFPVPRVTAG
+486 FVRFSVPRVTAG
-498 ELLDRT
+498 ELLDRV
-504 TRVETKILENADLA
+504 TRVETTILENADIA

-548 GKTSR
+548 RKTSR
-553 RIYDAARKLNQG
+553 RIYDAAGKLSKG
-565 EWSQANG
+565 EWSQTDG
-572 ATTIYQ
+572 AATIYQ
-578 PGRAPE
+578 PGRSPE

-609 GSFRALLKN
+609 QSFRALVKN

-636 ANKPAVITQATL
+636 ADKPAVITHATL
-648 RIHKQS
+648 RIDKQS

-663 LNQNGVTSE
+663 LNQNGVASE

-679 FEQKSLDAVPQS
+679 FEQTSLDAAPQS

-696 KEFGNPGTS
+696 KEFGISSTS
-705 LRSPEH
+705 LRAPER
-711 SESKTISTPEA
+711 SDSKIVSAPEV
-722 VASVALE
+722 VASVELE

-751 TPGGA
+751 TAGGT
-756 LRVEAVTETESR
+756 LRVEAITETQSR
-768 KAEILQALEAVSN
+768 KAEILQALEPVRN

-798 NDRTSTK
+798 VDTTSHTK
-805 DPIDREVEVADS
+805 NPIDREVEVADS
-817 SGPSDSDLRTYFMSR
+817 SGPSDSELRTYFMSR
-832 VPPDAVDSEIRRFT
+832 VPPDAVDSEIRTFT

-864 KLVQR
+864 KLVQQ
-869 FSASDVQSLSPGARE
+869 FSASDVQSLSSDARE

-890 REQIIG
+890 REQIVG
-896 YQRSVAAVRNDLR
+896 YQRSVAAVRNNLR
-909 RIYPAAGSATAVA
+909 RIYPAAGSATAIA
-922 RAGSVQE
+922 RAGSLQE

-943 VIRRAFTVAEG
+943 VIRRAFTVPEE

-978 IQRLTSN
+978 IQRLIPN

>member
-1 MASPAKIARHTN
+1 MASPARITTHAS

-23 VCLCDWAL
+23 VRLCEWAQK
-31 RLTQNDRERA
+31 LTQNDRERA

-47 LYVQLVHVRPNLD
+47 LYLQLVHARPNLD
-60 AITNLD
+60 AVTNLD

-76 NISQLRRRANSPAQS
+76 NISQLRRRANSHVQS

-132 SRAGSALI
+132 SKAGAALI

-150 EIALVMR
+150 EIALVMK

-177 LQNPTHLR
+177 LQNPTQLR
-185 FLLKPAETTVPAP
+185 FLPKPAETTVPAP
-198 KMGFVQPV
+198 KTGFVQPV
-206 DQLLLELRQQVFDSR
+206 DQLLLELRQRVFDSR
-221 RGTCLHVSELKQL
+221 RGSCLHVSELKQL
-234 YSRTGKLDHATLSHL
+234 YSRTVKLDHTTLSHL
-249 VSCPECLEET
+249 VSCPECLEQT
-259 NRILDLPPLA
+259 NQILDLPPLA
-269 DRFPTDTIGIDQPLR
+269 DRFPTDTIGIDQPPR
-284 TGNKRTGGGDDD
+284 NRNKPTGGD
-296 SGSGEGNSGGDG
+296 GGDG

-319 HKFRRRAQQVLEQRP
+319 PKFRRRAQQVLEQRP
-334 QSLRI
+334 KSLRI

-349 LVTSDSCTQ
+349 LVTSATCTQ
-358 ILSLN
+358 ILTLN
-363 NLQEIEFIEV
+363 NLDEIDFIEV

-382 MISLTDQPLSGILH
+382 MISLRDQPSLGILH

-404 RRLDLSVDL
+404 RHLDLSVHL
-413 DETRPKVEVVYRDLS
+413 DETRARVEVVYRDLA

-433 ETASPRLVTA
+433 ETVSPRLVIA
-443 SPVHSLASTISK
+443 SHAHSPAFTISK
-455 VFDQFKQAF
+455 VFDQLKQAF
-464 RFVLNPAGITA
+464 QFLLNPRAITA

-486 FVRFPVPRVTAG
+486 FVRFSVPHLTAG

-504 TRVETKILENADLA
+504 TRAETTILENADIA
-518 TYRTLS
+518 THRTLS

-553 RIYDAARKLNQG
+553 RIYDADGKLNKG
-565 EWSQANG
+565 EWSQPNG
-572 ATTIYQ
+572 AATLYQ
-578 PGRAPE
+578 PGRSPE
-584 SRVSAGLAG
+584 SRVSAGLAA
-593 DAIIEAGEY
+593 DAIIQAEEY

-609 GSFRALLKN
+609 KSFRALLKN
-618 SDSIVVKEDP
+618 SESIVVKEDP
-628 TSYLLTFN
+628 TSYVLTFD
-636 ANKPAVITQATL
+636 ANKPAVITHATL

-654 TRSVEQTLI
+654 TRSVEQTLT

-672 VHFVETG
+672 VHFVETA
-679 FEQKSLDAVPQS
+679 FEQTSLDAAPQS

-696 KEFGNPGTS
+696 KEFGNPGAS

-711 SESKTISTPEA
+711 GDSKAVSTPEA
-722 VASVALE
+722 AASVELE
-729 IEVTYLLNRIKANL
+729 IEVTYLLNRIRANL
-743 GEQISVSR
+743 GEQITVSR
-751 TPGGA
+751 TPGGV
-756 LRVEAVTETESR
+756 LHVEAVTETEAR
-768 KAEILQALEAVSN
+768 KAEILQALEPVRN

-789 STVAEAARR
+789 STVTEAASRVAT
-798 NDRTSTK
+798 TSRTK
-805 DPIDREVEVADS
+805 DPVAREVEAADS
-817 SGPSDSDLRTYFMSR
+817 RGPSDNEVRAYFMSR
-832 VPPDAVDSEIRRFT
+832 VPPDAVDSEIRTFT

-869 FSASDVQSLSPGARE
+869 FSASEVQSLSPGAQE
-884 KWSTMI
+884 KLTTMI
-890 REQIIG
+890 REQVIG

-909 RIYPAAGSATAVA
+909 RIYPGAGSATAVA
-922 RAGSVQE
+922 GAGSVQE

-943 VIRRAFTVAEG
+943 VIRKAFTVAEG

-972 EQLARE
+972 EHLARE

>member
-1 MASPAKIARHTN
+1 MASPAKIATHTN
-13 PQEELFLTKY
+13 SQEELFLTKY
-23 VCLCDWAL
+23 VRLCDWAL
-31 RLTQNDRERA
+31 TLTQKDRERA

-47 LYVQLVHVRPNLD
+47 LYVQLVHARPNLD

-66 GYLYRTLYNL
+66 GYLYRTLRNL
-76 NISQLRRRANSPAQS
+76 NISQLRRRANSQVQS

-132 SRAGSALI
+132 SKAGSTLI

-150 EIALVMR
+150 EIALVMK

-177 LQNPTHLR
+177 LQNPTQLR
-185 FLLKPAETTVPAP
+185 FLLKPAEPTVPAP
-198 KMGFVQPV
+198 KTGFVQPV

-221 RGTCLHVSELKQL
+221 RGTCLPVSELKQL
-234 YSRTGKLDHATLSHL
+234 YSRTGKLDQATLSHL
-249 VSCPECLEET
+249 VSCPECLEAT
-259 NRILDLPPLA
+259 NQILDLPPLA
-269 DRFPTDTIGIDQPLR
+269 DRFPTDTIGIDQPPR
-284 TGNKRTGGGDDD
+284 NRNKPTGR
-296 SGSGEGNSGGDG
+296 GNSGDGGDG

-319 HKFRRRAQQVLEQRP
+319 HEFRRRAQQVLEQRP

-358 ILSLN
+358 ILNLN

-382 MISLTDQPLSGILH
+382 MISLTDQPSSGMLH

-413 DETRPKVEVVYRDLS
+413 DETNPRVEVVYRDLS
-428 AVSQA
+428 AVSLA
-433 ETASPRLVTA
+433 DTASPRLVTT
-443 SPVHSLASTISK
+443 SPAHALATT
-455 VFDQFKQAF
+455 VFDQLKQAF
-464 RFVLNPAGITA
+464 RFVLNPAAITA

-486 FVRFPVPRVTAG
+486 FVRFSVPPVTAA
-498 ELLDRT
+498 ELLDRAT
-504 TRVETKILENADLA
+504 SVEAAILENAEVA

-553 RIYDAARKLNQG
+553 RIYDAAGKLNKG
-565 EWSQANG
+565 EWSQTGG
-572 ATTIYQ
+572 AATIYE
-578 PGRAPE
+578 PGRSPE

-609 GSFRALLKN
+609 QSFRALLKN
-618 SDSIVVKEDP
+618 SDSIVVKEEP

-636 ANKPAVITQATL
+636 ANQPALITHATL

-654 TRSVEQTLI
+654 TRSVEQTLTF
-663 LNQNGVTSE
+663 NQNGVTSE

-679 FEQKSLDAVPQS
+679 FEQKSLDAAPPS

-696 KEFGNPGTS
+696 KEFGIANTS
-705 LRSPEH
+705 LRSPGPGD
-711 SESKTISTPEA
+711 SKTVSNPEA
-722 VASVALE
+722 VASVELE
-729 IEVTYLLNRIKANL
+729 IEVNYLLNRIKANL

-756 LRVEAVTETESR
+756 LRVEAVTETQAR
-768 KAEILQALEAVSN
+768 KAEVLQALEPVRN
-781 NPAVRIDV
+781 NPAVHVEV

-798 NDRTSTK
+798 VDTTRQTK
-805 DPIDREVEVADS
+805 DSIDREVEVADN
-817 SGPSDSDLRTYFMSR
+817 SGPSDSELRTYFMSR
-832 VPPDAVDSEIRRFT
+832 VPPDAVESEIRTFT
-846 QAVMSNS
+846 RAVTSNS
-853 RQAVLRASALQ
+853 RQAVLHASALQ

-890 REQIIG
+890 REQVTG

-909 RIYPAAGSATAVA
+909 RVYPAAGSATAIVNG
-922 RAGSVQE
+922 GSVQE

-954 NSGSAA
+954 TSGSAA
-960 FSVELWQ
+960 FSVQLWQ

-978 IQRLTSN
+978 IQRLTAN

>member
-1 MASPAKIARHTN
+1 MVSPAKIARHTN
-13 PQEELFLTKY
+13 SQEELFLTKY
-23 VCLCDWAL
+23 VRLCDWAL
-31 RLTQNDRERA
+31 KLTQNDRERA

-66 GYLYRTLYNL
+66 AYLYRTLHNL
-76 NISQLRRRANSPAQS
+76 NISQLRRRANNHVQS

-132 SRAGSALI
+132 SKAGSALI

-150 EIALVMR
+150 EIALVMK

-163 EERLRLARNEARQF
+163 EERLRLARKEARQF
-177 LQNPTHLR
+177 LQNPTQLR
-185 FLLKPAETTVPAP
+185 FLLKPAETSVPAP
-198 KMGFVQPV
+198 RTGFVQPV

-259 NRILDLPPLA
+259 NQILDLPPLA
-269 DRFPTDTIGIDQPLR
+269 ERFPQDTLGIDQPPR
-284 TGNKRTGGGDDD
+284 SSNNKRSGGG
-296 SGSGEGNSGGDG
+296 GGDG
-308 DGGGAGAEEQI
+308 DGGGGGAGAEEQI
-319 HKFRRRAQQVLEQRP
+319 RKFRWRAQQVLEQRP
-334 QSLRI
+334 QSLGI

-382 MISLTDQPLSGILH
+382 LISLMDQPLSGILH

-404 RRLDLSVDL
+404 RRLDLSVNL
-413 DETRPKVEVVYRDLS
+413 DETSPRVEVVYRDRS
-428 AVSQA
+428 AAPQA
-433 ETASPRLVTA
+433 EIASPRLVTA
-443 SPVHSLASTISK
+443 SPAHLLATTLAGTISK
-455 VFDQFKQAF
+455 VFQQLKTAF
-464 RFVLNPAGITA
+464 RFVLNPAAVTA

-486 FVRFPVPRVTAG
+486 FVRFSVPHVTAG

-504 TRVETKILENADLA
+504 TRVETTILENADIA
-518 TYRTLS
+518 THRTVS

-548 GKTSR
+548 GTTSR
-553 RIYDAARKLNQG
+553 RIYDAAGKLNNG
-565 EWSQANG
+565 EWSQTNG
-572 ATTIYQ
+572 AATIYQ
-578 PGRAPE
+578 PGRSPE
-584 SRVSAGLAG
+584 SRLSAELAG

-609 GSFRALLKN
+609 RSFRALLKN
-618 SDSIVVKEDP
+618 SDSIVVTEEA

-636 ANKPAVITQATL
+636 ANKPAVITHATL
-648 RIHKQS
+648 RIHKQP

-663 LNQNGVTSE
+663 LTQNGVTSE

-679 FEQKSLDAVPQS
+679 FEQKALDAVPQS

-696 KEFGNPGTS
+696 KEFGNTGTGS
-705 LRSPEH
+705 RSPERGAG
-711 SESKTISTPEA
+711 KAINTPEA
-722 VASVALE
+722 VASVELE

-756 LRVEAVTETESR
+756 LRVEAVTETQSR
-768 KAEILQALEAVSN
+768 KAEILQALEPVRN
-781 NPAVRIDV
+781 NPAVLIDV

-798 NDRTSTK
+798 ADTTGHTK
-805 DPIDREVEVADS
+805 NPIDREVEVADN
-817 SGPSDSDLRTYFMSR
+817 SGPSDSELRTYFTSR
-832 VPPDAVDSEIRRFT
+832 VPPDAVDSEVRKFT

-853 RQAVLRASALQ
+853 RQAVLRASALE

-869 FSASDVQSLSPGARE
+869 FSASDVQSLSSDARE
-884 KWSTMI
+884 KWSSMI

-896 YQRSVAAVRNDLR
+896 YQRAVAAVRNDLR

-922 RAGSVQE
+922 SAGSIQE
-929 ASAQLLRIS
+929 VSAQLRRIS

-954 NSGSAA
+954 NSGSAS

-978 IQRLTSN
+978 IQRLTPN

>member
-1 MASPAKIARHTN
+1 
-13 PQEELFLTKY
+13 
-23 VCLCDWAL
+23 
-31 RLTQNDRERA
+31 
-41 EDLVHD
+41 
-47 LYVQLVHVRPNLD
+47 
-60 AITNLD
+60 
-66 GYLYRTLYNL
+66 
-76 NISQLRRRANSPAQS
+76 
-91 LSVVDFDSAESSLR
+91 
-105 AADPRELIR
+105 
-114 YQDDLRQ
+114 
-121 VCHYASIRKES
+121 
-132 SRAGSALI
+132 
-140 LRFLHGYFPR
+140 
-150 EIALVMR
+150 
-157 CTREAV
+157 
-163 EERLRLARNEARQF
+163 
-177 LQNPTHLR
+177 
-185 FLLKPAETTVPAP
+185 
-198 KMGFVQPV
+198 
-206 DQLLLELRQQVFDSR
+206 
-221 RGTCLHVSELKQL
+221 LHVSELKQL

-249 VSCPECLEET
+249 VSCPQCLEET

-269 DRFPTDTIGIDQPLR
+269 DRFPTDTIGIDQPPR
-284 TGNKRTGGGDDD
+284 DRNRPAGGGND
-296 SGSGEGNSGGDG
+296 GGG

-319 HKFRRRAQQVLEQRP
+319 HKFRRRAQQVLEQQP

-358 ILSLN
+358 ILTLN

-382 MISLTDQPLSGILH
+382 MISLTEQPLSGILH

-413 DETRPKVEVVYRDLS
+413 DETRSTVEVIYRDRS

-433 ETASPRLVTA
+433 ETAAPRLVKT
-443 SPVHSLASTISK
+443 SPAHVLATTLAGTISK
-455 VFDQFKQAF
+455 VFDQLKQAF
-464 RFVLNPAGITA
+464 RLVLNPAAITA

-486 FVRFPVPRVTAG
+486 FVRFSVPRVTAG

-504 TRVETKILENADLA
+504 TRVETTILENADLA
-518 TYRTLS
+518 THRTLGV
-524 LETRRSDRA
+524 ETRRSDRA

-548 GKTSR
+548 GQTAR
-553 RIYDAARKLNQG
+553 RTYDAAGKLLKG
-565 EWSQANG
+565 EWSQTDG
-572 ATTIYQ
+572 AATIYQ
-578 PGRAPE
+578 PGRSPE

-609 GSFRALLKN
+609 RSFRALLQN
-618 SDSIVVKEDP
+618 SGSIVVKEDP
-628 TSYLLTFN
+628 TSYLLTFD
-636 ANKPAVITQATL
+636 ADKPAVITHATL
-648 RIHKQS
+648 RINKQS

-672 VHFVETG
+672 VRFVETG
-679 FEQKSLDAVPQS
+679 FEQKSLDAAPPS

-696 KEFGNPGTS
+696 KEFGNPGTG
-705 LRSPEH
+705 LRAPEH
-711 SESKTISTPEA
+711 GDSKTVSNPEP
-722 VASVALE
+722 VASVELE

-751 TPGGA
+751 TPGGV
-756 LRVEAVTETESR
+756 LQVEAVTETQSR
-768 KAEILQALEAVSN
+768 KAEILQALEPVRN

-789 STVAEAARR
+789 STVAEAASRAET
-798 NDRTSTK
+798 TSHRK

-817 SGPSDSDLRTYFMSR
+817 SGPSDSELRKYFMSR
-832 VPPDAVDSEIRRFT
+832 VPPDAVDSEIRTFT

-853 RQAVLRASALQ
+853 RQAVLHASALQ

-869 FSASDVQSLSPGARE
+869 FSASNAQSLTSDARE
-884 KWSTMI
+884 KLSTMI
-890 REQIIG
+890 REQTIG

-909 RIYPAAGSATAVA
+909 RIYPAAGSATVTVNP
-922 RAGSVQE
+922 RSVQE

-954 NSGSAA
+954 NSGSPA
-960 FSVELWQ
+960 FSVQLWQ

-978 IQRLTSN
+978 IHAGLKPGENEKDF

>member
-23 VCLCDWAL
+23 VRLFDWAL
-31 RLTQNDRERA
+31 KLTQNDRERA

-47 LYVQLVHVRPNLD
+47 LYLQLVHARPDLD

-76 NISQLRRRANSPAQS
+76 NISQLRRRANSQVQS

-105 AADPRELIR
+105 GADPRERIR

-121 VCHYASIRKES
+121 VCRYASIRKETS
-132 SRAGSALI
+132 KAGSALI

-150 EIALVMR
+150 EIALVMK

-163 EERLRLARNEARQF
+163 EERLRLARTEARQF
-177 LQNPTHLR
+177 LQNPTQLR

-198 KMGFVQPV
+198 KTGFVQSV

-221 RGTCLHVSELKQL
+221 RGSCLRVSELKQL

-259 NRILDLPPLA
+259 NQILDLPPLA
-269 DRFPTDTIGIDQPLR
+269 DRFPTDTIGIDQPPR
-284 TGNKRTGGGDDD
+284 NGKKPTGGG
-296 SGSGEGNSGGDG
+296 GNSGGDG
-308 DGGGAGAEEQI
+308 DGGSAGAEEQI

-339 SINGNVAAEQ
+339 SLNGNVAAEQ

-358 ILSLN
+358 ILSLS

-413 DETRPKVEVVYRDLS
+413 DETRARVEVVYRDLS

-443 SPVHSLASTISK
+443 SPAHSLAAAISK
-455 VFDQFKQAF
+455 VFEQLKQACW
-464 RFVLNPAGITA
+464 FVLNPAAITA

-486 FVRFPVPRVTAG
+486 FVRFSVPRVTAG

-504 TRVETKILENADLA
+504 TRVETTILENARFA
-518 TYRTLS
+518 THRTLS

-553 RIYDAARKLNQG
+553 RMYDADGKLNKG
-565 EWSQANG
+565 EWSQTNG
-572 ATTIYQ
+572 AATIYQ
-578 PGRAPE
+578 PGRLPE

-609 GSFRALLKN
+609 QSFRALLKN

-636 ANKPAVITQATL
+636 ADKPAVITHATL

-654 TRSVEQTLI
+654 TRSVEQTLR

-679 FEQKSLDAVPQS
+679 FEQKSLDAAPPS

-696 KEFGNPGTS
+696 KEFGNPSAG

-711 SESKTISTPEA
+711 GDSKTVSTPEA
-722 VASVALE
+722 VASVELE

-751 TPGGA
+751 TPSGA
-756 LRVEAVTETESR
+756 LRVEAVTETQSR
-768 KAEILQALEAVSN
+768 KAEILQALEPVRN

-798 NDRTSTK
+798 ADITSHTK

-817 SGPSDSDLRTYFMSR
+817 SGPSDSELRTYFMRR
-832 VPPDAVDSEIRRFT
+832 VPQDAVDSEIRTFT

-869 FSASDVQSLSPGARE
+869 FSASEVQSLSPDTRK
-884 KWSTMI
+884 KWTTMI
-890 REQIIG
+890 REQVIA
-896 YQRSVAAVRNDLR
+896 YQRSVAAVRNNLQ
-909 RIYPAAGSATAVA
+909 RIYPAAGSATAIVSA
-922 RAGSVQE
+922 DGVQE
-929 ASAQLLRIS
+929 ASARLLRIS

-954 NSGSAA
+954 NSGSTA

-978 IQRLTSN
+978 IQRLTPN

>member
-13 PQEELFLTKY
+13 PQEEVFLTKY
-23 VCLCDWAL
+23 VRLCDWAL
-31 RLTQNDRERA
+31 KLTQNDRERA

-47 LYVQLVHVRPNLD
+47 LYVQLVHACPNLD

-66 GYLYRTLYNL
+66 GYLYRTLHNL
-76 NISQLRRRANSPAQS
+76 NISQLRRRANSQVQS

-132 SRAGSALI
+132 SKAGSALI

-150 EIALVMR
+150 EIALVMK

-163 EERLRLARNEARQF
+163 EERLRLARTEARQF
-177 LQNPTHLR
+177 LQNPTQLR

-198 KMGFVQPV
+198 KTGFVQPV

-269 DRFPTDTIGIDQPLR
+269 DRFPTDTIGIDQPPR
-284 TGNKRTGGGDDD
+284 NRNKPTGGGD
-296 SGSGEGNSGGDG
+296 SG

-349 LVTSDSCTQ
+349 LVTSDTCTQ

-382 MISLTDQPLSGILH
+382 MISLTDQRLSGILH

-413 DETRPKVEVVYRDLS
+413 DETRPTVEVVYSDRS
-428 AVSQA
+428 AVAQA
-433 ETASPRLVTA
+433 ETASPRLVTT
-443 SPVHSLASTISK
+443 SPATIISK
-455 VFDQFKQAF
+455 VFDQLKQAF
-464 RFVLNPAGITA
+464 RFVLNPAVITA

-486 FVRFPVPRVTAG
+486 FVRFSVPPVTAG

-504 TRVETKILENADLA
+504 TRVENTILENAGIA
-518 TYRTLS
+518 THRTLS
-524 LETRRSDRA
+524 VETRRSDRA

-553 RIYDAARKLNQG
+553 RIYDAAGKLIKG
-565 EWSQANG
+565 EWSQTDG
-572 ATTIYQ
+572 AATIYQ
-578 PGRAPE
+578 PGRSPE

-609 GSFRALLKN
+609 RSFRALLKN
-618 SDSIVVKEDP
+618 SDSIVVKEEP

-636 ANKPAVITQATL
+636 ANEPAVITHATL
-648 RIHKQS
+648 RIDKQS
-654 TRSVEQTLI
+654 TRSVEQTLT

-672 VHFVETG
+672 VRFVETG
-679 FEQKSLDAVPQS
+679 FEQKSLDAAPPS

-696 KEFGNPGTS
+696 EEFRNRDTS

-711 SESKTISTPEA
+711 HDGKTVSNPEA
-722 VASVALE
+722 VASVELE

-756 LRVEAVTETESR
+756 LRVEAVTETQSR
-768 KAEILQALEAVSN
+768 KAEILQALEPVRN
-781 NPAVRIDV
+781 NPAVRLDV

-798 NDRTSTK
+798 IDTTSHT
-805 DPIDREVEVADS
+805 INREIEVADN
-817 SGPSDSDLRTYFMSR
+817 SGPSDSELRTYFMSR
-832 VPPDAVDSEIRRFT
+832 VPPDAVDSEIRKFT

-853 RQAVLRASALQ
+853 RQAVLHASALQ

-869 FSASDVQSLSPGARE
+869 FSASDVQSLSSDARE
-884 KWSTMI
+884 KLSTMI
-890 REQIIG
+890 REQTIG

-909 RIYPAAGSATAVA
+909 HIYPAAGSATVTAN
-922 RAGSVQE
+922 AGSVQE

-960 FSVELWQ
+960 FSAQLWQ

-972 EQLARE
+972 EQLAKE
-978 IQRLTSN
+978 IQRLTAN

>member
-1 MASPAKIARHTN
+1 
-13 PQEELFLTKY
+13 
-23 VCLCDWAL
+23 
-31 RLTQNDRERA
+31 
-41 EDLVHD
+41 
-47 LYVQLVHVRPNLD
+47 
-60 AITNLD
+60 
-66 GYLYRTLYNL
+66 
-76 NISQLRRRANSPAQS
+76 
-91 LSVVDFDSAESSLR
+91 
-105 AADPRELIR
+105 
-114 YQDDLRQ
+114 
-121 VCHYASIRKES
+121 
-132 SRAGSALI
+132 LI

-150 EIALVMR
+150 EIALVMK

-177 LQNPTHLR
+177 LQNPAQLR
-185 FLLKPAETTVPAP
+185 FLLKPAETTVSAP
-198 KMGFVQPV
+198 KTGFVQPV

-269 DRFPTDTIGIDQPLR
+269 DRFPTDTIGIDQPPR
-284 TGNKRTGGGDDD
+284 NRNKPTGGGKGN
-296 SGSGEGNSGGDG
+296 SGKGNSGEGDDG

-319 HKFRRRAQQVLEQRP
+319 HKFRRRAQEVLEQRP

-349 LVTSDSCTQ
+349 MVTSDSCTQ

-413 DETRPKVEVVYRDLS
+413 DETRPRVEVVYRDLS

-443 SPVHSLASTISK
+443 SPAHLLATTISK
-455 VFDQFKQAF
+455 GFDQLKQAF

-486 FVRFPVPRVTAG
+486 FVRFSVPLVTAG

-504 TRVETKILENADLA
+504 TRVETTILGNADVA

-533 ELIKQRVEIWHSAKL
+533 ELIKQRVEIWHSARL

-553 RIYDAARKLNQG
+553 RIYDAAGKLTKG
-565 EWSQANG
+565 EWSQTNG
-572 ATTIYQ
+572 AATIYQ
-578 PGRAPE
+578 PGRSPE

-628 TSYLLTFN
+628 TSYLLTFK
-636 ANKPAVITQATL
+636 ANKPAVITLATL

-663 LNQNGVTSE
+663 LTQNGVTSE

-679 FEQKSLDAVPQS
+679 FEQKLIDAAPQS

-705 LRSPEH
+705 LSSPEH
-711 SESKTISTPEA
+711 GNSKSVSTREA
-722 VASVALE
+722 VASVELE

-743 GEQISVSR
+743 GEQISVAR

-756 LRVEAVTETESR
+756 LHVEAVTETQSR
-768 KAEILQALEAVSN
+768 KAEILQALEPVRN

-789 STVAEAARR
+789 STVAEAALRVDTTR
-798 NDRTSTK
+798 HTK

-817 SGPSDSDLRTYFMSR
+817 SGPSDSELRTYFMRR
-832 VPPDAVDSEIRRFT
+832 VPPDAVDSEIRTFT
-846 QAVMSNS
+846 QAVMNNS

-869 FSASDVQSLSPGARE
+869 FSASDAQSLSPEARE

-909 RIYPAAGSATAVA
+909 RIYPAAGSATAIA
-922 RAGSVQE
+922 SAGSVQE

-954 NSGSAA
+954 NSGSVAL
-960 FSVELWQ
+960 SVELWQ

-978 IQRLTSN
+978 IQRLTAN